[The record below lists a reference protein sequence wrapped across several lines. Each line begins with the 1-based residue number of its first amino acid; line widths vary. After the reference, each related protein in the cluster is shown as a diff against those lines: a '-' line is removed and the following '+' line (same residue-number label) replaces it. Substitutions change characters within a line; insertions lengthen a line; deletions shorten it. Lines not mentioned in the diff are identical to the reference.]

1 MGGSMRC
8 RRGDPKGRPSRL
20 PRIPAVVPALVALA
34 WLLAGGAYVNA
45 DDGAPDAACGGP
57 TLSVDDKAIQD
68 RLTTELTTLQA
79 DGKTAA
85 VATLIE
91 QLARTRHELEL
102 PDAPSEARTP
112 AELYE
117 ALRSGVVLIGSL
129 FKCEKCQNWH
139 LAVATGFVLTS
150 SGAVAT
156 NHHVVN
162 DAKHPAMGAMTSDGK
177 VHVVT
182 EVLAADAAEDVAVL
196 QLDGEGFTPIPLGG
210 TAPVGTPVTVI
221 GHPHNHFW
229 SLTAGHVSR
238 YAVAVR
244 EKRRVTRLIITA
256 DYAQG
261 SSGSPILDDR
271 GAVIGI
277 AASTHSVHA
286 GGHGDEKTSNLQ
298 MVVKECVGVE
308 ALRRLVAPE

>member
-1 MGGSMRC
+1 MGGLSMFPARPVLLVLALTMSVIAED
-8 RRGDPKGRPSRL
+8 DPS
-20 PRIPAVVPALVALA
+20 V
-34 WLLAGGAYVNA
+34 
-45 DDGAPDAACGGP
+45 ACGGP
-57 TLSVDDKAIQD
+57 TLPVDDKAIHD
-68 RLTTELTTLQA
+68 RMLSELSALQA
-79 DGKTAA
+79 AGEATPA
-85 VATLIE
+85 ATLIE
-91 QLARTRHELEL
+91 QLARTRHELDL
-102 PDAPSEARTP
+102 PAAPSEPRTP
-112 AELYE
+112 AELFE

-139 LAVATGFVLTS
+139 LAIATGFVLTA

-162 DAKHPAMGAMTSDGK
+162 DPKHGAMGAMTSDGK
-177 VHVVT
+177 VHAVT

-196 QLDGEGFTPIPLGG
+196 QIDGEGFTPIPLGE
-210 TAPVGTPVTVI
+210 TAPAGTPVTVI

-229 SLTAGHVSR
+229 SLTVGHVSR
-238 YAVAVR
+238 YAVAVK
-244 EKRRVTRLIITA
+244 EKRRVSRLIITA

-261 SSGSPILDDR
+261 SSGSPVLNDR

-286 GGHGDEKTSNLQ
+286 EGHGEEKAPNLQ
-298 MVVKECVGVE
+298 MVVKECVAVE